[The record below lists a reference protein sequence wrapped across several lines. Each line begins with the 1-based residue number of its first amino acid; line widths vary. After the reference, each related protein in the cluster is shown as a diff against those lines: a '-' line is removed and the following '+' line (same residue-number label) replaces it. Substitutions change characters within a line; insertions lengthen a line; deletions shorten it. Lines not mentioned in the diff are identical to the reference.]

1 VAVSGRWGA
10 GHAAVRG
17 GWRLRVNRGGAG
29 PRQTRLQC
37 HPRQDR
43 TRIQGPDLAG
53 GGTPGGNQM
62 ASRDAAEEVGMS
74 TAPRIDAGDLGLP
87 QVRSQR
93 KRTLL
98 KRTVDIV
105 LGSLG
110 LLLAL
115 PVIACL
121 VVVIR
126 LDSPGPALFGQRR
139 LGRLGRP
146 FTFCKLRSIYQHT
159 IQPFPLQP
167 PQAWLQATGSCG
179 R

>member
-1 VAVSGRWGA
+1 MAYSARCA
-10 GHAAVRG
+10 ARHAPVRG
-17 GWRLRVNRGGAG
+17 AWRLRGQRGGAG

-37 HPRQDR
+37 PPRQDR
-43 TRIQGPDLAG
+43 RRIQGPALAG

-98 KRTVDIV
+98 KRTVDMV

-126 LDSPGPALFGQRR
+126 LDSPGPALFGQPRI
-139 LGRLGRP
+139 GRLGRP
-146 FTFCKLRSIYQHT
+146 FPLCKLPSTYQDN
-159 IQPFPLQP
+159 IP
-167 PQAWLQATGSCG
+167 
-179 R
+179 